1 MTPQEQPGPPEP
13 ARSPLRIFIVHGSQ
27 YLTDHFFNGDGLVA
41 WGFISELARRG
52 HRVHVLTERAN
63 LSSAPP
69 PNVTIVEYPWAEP
82 NDLFHYIAYMW
93 KARRYYRRLVAEA
106 GVDVV
111 HQMNPVVRGLSL
123 ALLGTPSPVVL
134 GTYVGDWHLSMA
146 PPGLRR
152 KTNAVRWAL
161 QCLKAGIDGL
171 QQHVAAA
178 VVLATPHALLR
189 VPFPRDVG
197 GRIRYLHHGVDVDLF
212 SPEAKP
218 GDPGSRPHSV
228 LYVGGLDV
236 RKGVMTLVEAFA
248 RIATDIPDA
257 RLVLVGDGDWE
268 DAMKRR
274 VAELGLAGRAEFV
287 GRCDRRSV
295 AGWMRACTLLC
306 APSFGEPYGQ
316 NVVEAMASG
325 RPVVLTTEGGHP
337 HLADAAG
344 SLRFHPGNVEELASA
359 LRPILSSDEV
369 AIRMGRAN
377 RSTAERRHAWPC
389 VTDELERIYR
399 DAIRSPR

>member
-1 MTPQEQPGPPEP
+1 VTLHEQTGPPAP
-13 ARSPLRIFIVHGSQ
+13 NGPPLRIFVVHGSP
-27 YLTDHFFNGDGLVA
+27 YLTDHFFHGDGLVA
-41 WGFISELARRG
+41 WGFIAELARRG
-52 HRVHVLTERAN
+52 HVIHVLTERAN
-63 LSSAPP
+63 LLAGPP

-82 NDLFHYIAYMW
+82 NDLFHYAAYMW
-93 KARRYYRRLVAEA
+93 KARRYYRRLAAGA

-134 GTYVGDWHLSMA
+134 GTYVGDWHQSMA
-146 PPGLRR
+146 PPGFRR
-152 KTNAVRWAL
+152 RNAVQRAL
-161 QCLKAGIDGL
+161 TLLRAVIDGL
-171 QQHVAAA
+171 QQHAAAA
-178 VVLATPHALLR
+178 VVLATPHALVR
-189 VPFPRDVG
+189 VPFKRDTRS
-197 GRIRYLHHGVDVDLF
+197 RIRYLHHGVDLELF
-212 SPEAKP
+212 NPEAMP
-218 GDPGSRPHSV
+218 GDPGVRPQSV

-248 RIATDIPDA
+248 RVVADLPQA

-274 VAELGLAGRAEFV
+274 VAELGVADRTEFA
-287 GRCDRRSV
+287 GRCDRRAV

-337 HLADAAG
+337 HLADGNG
-344 SLRFHPGNVEELASA
+344 SLSFRPGDVEELAAA
-359 LRPILSSDEV
+359 LRTILASSEL
-369 AIRMGRAN
+369 AERMGRAN
-377 RSTAERRHAWPC
+377 RATAERRHSWPR

-399 DAIRSPR
+399 DAIRSQR